1 MFGVFNIKLFAME
14 TTEKAIDVLN
24 DLIEINNDR
33 VAGFAHAV
41 KELKENDTDLRLL
54 FLQLR
59 EESRENVHEL
69 GSVINENGGEVEMGM
84 SGNGALHRM
93 WLDVKAAFTGHDRR
107 GILTECERGEDA
119 IKKAYEH
126 ALMPDNDLSPEVTA
140 IIMRQQEN
148 VIASHNQIKAL
159 RDFEGLD

>member
-1 MFGVFNIKLFAME
+1 MD
-14 TTEKAIDVLN
+14 TTEKSIEVFN

-41 KELKENDTDLRLL
+41 KELKENDADLSVL

-59 EESRENVHEL
+59 EESRRNVHEL
-69 GSVINENGGEVEMGM
+69 GSVINKNGGEVEMGM

-107 GILTECERGEDA
+107 GILAECERGEDA
-119 IKKAYEH
+119 IKKAYES
-126 ALMPDNDLSPEVTA
+126 ALAPDNDLPQEFTE
-140 IIMRQQEN
+140 ILLRQQQDI
-148 VIASHNQIKAL
+148 IAAHSQINAL
-159 RDFEGLD
+159 RDSEA